1 MEKRDEFVGM
11 MTYRRAG
18 VASTFS
24 PTFAAVL
31 AEAGSFAR
39 HCGAEL
45 EIVHAAAFDAEK
57 EKRFFETIGR
67 SAEIRWV
74 NEGPPSQ
81 AIIAAAQ
88 NHDYELLIAG
98 ALQFEEAD
106 RPFTSSVA
114 RELMR
119 DAPCDLLLVPRP
131 LESPDVL
138 RRVVF
143 ALEPGE
149 DVAPFLRNSLKLL
162 RPEHVTIAV
171 TKTPFAAAIAASRGE
186 EPRDVDAWLEE
197 LGELLSGAGPEI
209 ETRIVTSNTGYPL
222 CDVIE
227 GLQAD
232 LLVVRALPD
241 EQGGALPLHMDWL
254 YQVIPTR
261 LLVAKNLGKNRK

>member
-1 MEKRDEFVGM
+1 

-45 EIVHAAAFDAEK
+45 EIIHAAAFDAEK
-57 EKRFFETIGR
+57 EKALLKRAIGR

-74 NEGPPSQ
+74 KKARRRKRSSRQRE
-81 AIIAAAQ
+81 

-131 LESPDVL
+131 LESPEVL

-149 DVAPFLRNSLKLL
+149 DVAPFLSNS
-162 RPEHVTIAV
+162 
-171 TKTPFAAAIAASRGE
+171 
-186 EPRDVDAWLEE
+186 
-197 LGELLSGAGPEI
+197 
-209 ETRIVTSNTGYPL
+209 
-222 CDVIE
+222 
-227 GLQAD
+227 
-232 LLVVRALPD
+232 
-241 EQGGALPLHMDWL
+241 
-254 YQVIPTR
+254 
-261 LLVAKNLGKNRK
+261 

>member
-1 MEKRDEFVGM
+1 M
-11 MTYRRAG
+11 MTYRRVG

-45 EIVHAAAFDAEK
+45 EIIHAAAFDAEK
-57 EKRFFETIGR
+57 EKRFIETMGR
-67 SAEIRWV
+67 SAAIRWV
-74 NEGPPSQ
+74 DENPPSQ

-88 NHDYELLIAG
+88 DYDYELLIAG
-98 ALQFEEAD
+98 ALACEDCD

-131 LESPDVL
+131 LEAPEVM

-143 ALEPGE
+143 ALEPGQ
-149 DVAPFLRNSLKLL
+149 DVEAFLRRSVELL
-162 RPEHVTIAV
+162 RPEHVTIAA
-171 TKTPFAAAIAASRGE
+171 TETPFAAAIAASRGE
-186 EPRDVDAWLEE
+186 EPRDVDAWMEE
-197 LGELLSGAGPEI
+197 LGGLLSGGEAEI
-209 ETRIVTSNTGYPL
+209 ETRIVTSNTGYTL
-222 CDVIE
+222 CDVIQ
-227 GLQAD
+227 GLEAD
-232 LLVVRALPD
+232 LLVVKALPG

-261 LLVAKNLGKNRK
+261 LLVTKDIGQNRK

>member
-1 MEKRDEFVGM
+1 MEKRDEFGGM
-11 MTYRRAG
+11 TTYRRAG

-45 EIVHAAAFDAEK
+45 EIIHAAEFDAEK
-57 EKRFFETIGR
+57 EKLFFKAIGR

-119 DAPCDLLLVPRP
+119 DAPCDLLLVPKP
-131 LESPDVL
+131 LESPNVL

-149 DVAPFLRNSLKLL
+149 DVGPFLLSSLKLL

-186 EPRDVDAWLEE
+186 KPRDVDAWLEE
-197 LGELLSGAGPEI
+197 LGELLSGADAEI

-227 GLQAD
+227 GLEAD

-241 EQGGALPLHMDWL
+241 ELGGTLPLHMDWL
-254 YQVIPTR
+254 YQIIPTR
-261 LLVAKNLGKNRK
+261 LLVAKDSGKNRK

>member
-1 MEKRDEFVGM
+1 VGM

-45 EIVHAAAFDAEK
+45 EIIHAAEFDAEK
-57 EKRFFETIGR
+57 QKRFFEAAGPGT
-67 SAEIRWV
+67 AIRWV
-74 NEGPPSQ
+74 NKEPPAQ
-81 AIIAAAQ
+81 AIISAAREY
-88 NHDYELLIAG
+88 NYELLIAG
-98 ALQFEEAD
+98 ALRYEDAEK
-106 RPFTSSVA
+106 PFTSSVA

-131 LESPDVL
+131 LESPEVV

-149 DVAPFLRNSLKLL
+149 DAAPFLRASAELL

-171 TKTPFAAAIAASRGE
+171 TKTPFASAIAASRGE
-186 EPRDVDAWLEE
+186 EPQDVDAWL
-197 LGELLSGAGPEI
+197 GEIEAVLSGSGADVEM
-209 ETRIVTSNTGYPL
+209 RIVTSNTGYGL
-222 CDVIE
+222 RDVIE
-227 GLQAD
+227 GLEAD
-232 LLVVRALPD
+232 LLVVRALPED
-241 EQGGALPLHMDWL
+241 QGGALPHHVGWL
-254 YQVIPTR
+254 SQVIPTR
-261 LLVAKNLGKNRK
+261 LLVAKDTLKNRK

>member
-1 MEKRDEFVGM
+1 MM

-31 AEAGSFAR
+31 AEADSFAR

-45 EIVHAAAFDAEK
+45 EIIHAAEFDAEK
-57 EKRFFETIGR
+57 ERRFFEAMGEN
-67 SAEIRWV
+67 AAIRWV
-74 NEGPPSQ
+74 AKHPPAQ
-81 AIIAAAQ
+81 AIIAAVQ
-88 NHDYELLIAG
+88 DYDYELVIAG
-98 ALQFEEAD
+98 ALQVEDAD

-131 LESPDVL
+131 LESPSVL

-149 DVAPFLRNSLKLL
+149 NVTHFLKSSVNLL

-171 TKTPFAAAIAASRGE
+171 TETPFAAAIAASRGE
-186 EPRDVDAWLEE
+186 ELEDVNVWLED
-197 LGELLSGAGPEI
+197 LCALLSGSGAEI
-209 ETRIVTSNTGYPL
+209 DARIVTSNTGYAL
-222 CDVIE
+222 CEVIQ
-227 GLQAD
+227 GLEAD
-232 LLVVRALPD
+232 LLVVKALPD
-241 EQGGALPLHMDWL
+241 ELGGALPMHMDWL
-254 YQVIPTR
+254 YQIIPTR
-261 LLVAKNLGKNRK
+261 LLVTKKAAQNRK

>member
-1 MEKRDEFVGM
+1 M

-45 EIVHAAAFDAEK
+45 EIIHAAEFDAEK
-57 EKRFFETIGR
+57 EKRFFETMGPG
-67 SAEIRWV
+67 AAIRWI
-74 NEGPPSQ
+74 NKEPPAQ
-81 AIIAAAQ
+81 AIISAAV
-88 NHDYELLIAG
+88 DYDYQLLIAG
-98 ALQFEEAD
+98 ALQYEDAD
-106 RPFTSSVA
+106 KPFTSSVA

-131 LESPDVL
+131 LDSPDVV

-143 ALEPGE
+143 ALQPGE
-149 DVAPFLRNSLKLL
+149 DVSRFLQNSMELLK
-162 RPEHVTIAV
+162 PEHVTIAV

-186 EPRDVDAWLEE
+186 EPQDVEAWL
-197 LGELLSGAGPEI
+197 GEIETLLSGGGAEV
-209 ETRIVTSNTGYPL
+209 ETRIVTSNTGYGL
-222 CDVIE
+222 RDVIE
-227 GLQAD
+227 GLDAD

-241 EQGGALPLHMDWL
+241 KQGGALPAHLDWL

-261 LLVAKNLGKNRK
+261 LLVAKETLQKRK